1 MAVPCHAIR
10 ILKICPKFGDIF
22 RAPKRDETTI
32 AIKLI
37 VDNVESSIVK
47 SALELIYTGQT
58 KTDDPKSVASF
69 LASLG
74 IRLDNL
80 QTEETDRQMES
91 DRQTTDNLCGES
103 YLQLDNIKTLS
114 RESIDKS
121 ALEREAHQQKT
132 VNTVLNIKAE
142 PNSQPE
148 TQTNSDLNSDPEL
161 SSCEQND
168 VLTEPELNTELETDL
183 EIDLTDQTSNS
194 ENTLDQETN
203 SDFPIDVDI
212 ESNSNEETDNDFQMV
227 IIYCNNNFAKFIVI
241 TILPNLFYKH
251 LFTMSF

>member
-69 LASLG
+69 LTSLG

-80 QTEETDRQMES
+80 ETEES
-91 DRQTTDNLCGES
+91 DRQLESDRQNRDRSGE
-103 YLQLDNIKTLS
+103 LDRKIDDFKTLT
-114 RESIDKS
+114 REFIDKRGQ
-121 ALEREAHQQKT
+121 EIEAVTHQQKT

-212 ESNSNEETDNDFQMV
+212 ESNSNEETDNDFHMV
-227 IIYCNNNFAKFIVI
+227 IIFCNNNFAKM
-241 TILPNLFYKH
+241 IL
-251 LFTMSF
+251 

>member
-1 MAVPCHAIR
+1 VAVPCHAIR

-80 QTEETDRQMES
+80 ETEETDRQMES
-91 DRQTTDNLCGES
+91 DRQNPYLSGES
-103 YLQLDNIKTLS
+103 NKQLDDIKTLS

-121 ALEREAHQQKT
+121 AQERAHQQKT

-148 TQTNSDLNSDPEL
+148 TQTTSDLNSDPEL
-161 SSCEQND
+161 SSSEQND
-168 VLTEPELNTELETDL
+168 VFTEPELNTELET
-183 EIDLTDQTSNS
+183 DLTDQTSNS

-212 ESNSNEETDNDFQMV
+212 ESNSNEETDNDFHMV
-227 IIYCNNNFAKFIVI
+227 IIFCNNNFAKM
-241 TILPNLFYKH
+241 IL
-251 LFTMSF
+251 

>member
-1 MAVPCHAIR
+1 VAVPCHAIR

-80 QTEETDRQMES
+80 ETEES
-91 DRQTTDNLCGES
+91 DRQLESDRQNRDRSGE
-103 YLQLDNIKTLS
+103 LDRKIDDFKTLT
-114 RESIDKS
+114 REFIDKRGQ
-121 ALEREAHQQKT
+121 EIEAVTHQQKT

-148 TQTNSDLNSDPEL
+148 TQTTSDLSSDPEL
-161 SSCEQND
+161 SSSEQND
-168 VLTEPELNTELETDL
+168 VLTEPELNTDLET
-183 EIDLTDQTSNS
+183 DLTDQTSNS

-212 ESNSNEETDNDFQMV
+212 ESNSNEETDNDFHMV
-227 IIYCNNNFAKFIVI
+227 IIFCNNNFAKM
-241 TILPNLFYKH
+241 IL
-251 LFTMSF
+251 

>member
-80 QTEETDRQMES
+80 ETEETDRQMES
-91 DRQTTDNLCGES
+91 DRQNPYLSGES
-103 YLQLDNIKTLS
+103 NKQLDDIKTLS

-121 ALEREAHQQKT
+121 AQERAHQQKT

-148 TQTNSDLNSDPEL
+148 TQTTSDLNSDPEL
-161 SSCEQND
+161 SSSEQND
-168 VLTEPELNTELETDL
+168 VLTEPELNTDLET
-183 EIDLTDQTSNS
+183 DLTDQTSNS

-212 ESNSNEETDNDFQMV
+212 ESNSNEETDNDFHMV
-227 IIYCNNNFAKFIVI
+227 IIFCNNNFAKM
-241 TILPNLFYKH
+241 IL
-251 LFTMSF
+251 

>member
-37 VDNVESSIVK
+37 VDDVESSIVK

-80 QTEETDRQMES
+80 ETEES
-91 DRQTTDNLCGES
+91 DRQLESDRQNTDRCGE
-103 YLQLDNIKTLS
+103 LDRKIDDFKTLP
-114 RESIDKS
+114 REFIDKRGQ
-121 ALEREAHQQKT
+121 EIEAVTHQQKT

-148 TQTNSDLNSDPEL
+148 TQTTSDLSSDPEL
-161 SSCEQND
+161 SSSEQND
-168 VLTEPELNTELETDL
+168 VLTEPEHNTELETDL
-183 EIDLTDQTSNS
+183 TEQISNS

-203 SDFPIDVDI
+203 SDFPIDVVI

-227 IIYCNNNFAKFIVI
+227 IYCNNNFAKY
-241 TILPNLFYKH
+241 ILNIFLK
-251 LFTMSF
+251 MSF